1 MSDYLSSLIVN
12 DPVLTQFARG
22 YSDNEFSLGELFPT
36 ISVQKEEGRY
46 VKFGKEMFKHYNTKR
61 ALSAKSKR
69 IEPDSLD
76 TGSFVLAEHSL
87 ERAID
92 EREYKQA
99 DILKV
104 DKRYTKRLAQAIAL
118 EKEIE
123 MATLATDASK
133 YPTDNKL
140 TLSSNYYNDS
150 SVDFIKEI
158 SEKITF
164 ISTLIAKRPNKLFLD
179 EYAWSL
185 LKYHPAIRDY
195 HHSSESSTKFLA
207 KLEDLKNLLE
217 IDVVVSKAKKEVSG
231 GSLSSVLGNN
241 IVLAYVTDATGLDA
255 DMHNPSFAY
264 LFQHQDYPSV
274 GEYQDPSSKSKVL
287 VNADMYEAN
296 IVGAEAGFLIKNPIN
311 PANYGG

>member
-1 MSDYLSSLIVN
+1 MDYLSSLIVN

-22 YSDNEFSLGELFPT
+22 YSDNEFILEQLFPK
-36 ISVQKEEGRY
+36 ISVNKEEGRF
-46 VKFGKEMFKHYNTKR
+46 VKFGREMFKHYNTKR
-61 ALSAKSKR
+61 ALSAESKR
-69 IEPDSLD
+69 IEPDSID
-76 TGSFVLAEHSL
+76 TGNYLLAEHSL
-87 ERAID
+87 EKAID
-92 EREYKQA
+92 EREYKQS
-99 DILKV
+99 DVLKL
-104 DKRYTKRLAQAIAL
+104 DKHYTKRLSHAIAL

-179 EYAWSL
+179 EYSWSL

-207 KLEDLKNLLE
+207 KLEDLKNVLE
-217 IDVVVSKAKKEVSG
+217 IDIVVSSAKKQASD
-231 GSLSSVLGNN
+231 GSLNSVLGNN
-241 IVLAYVTDATGLDA
+241 IVLAYVTEATGLDA

-274 GEYQDPSSKSKVL
+274 GDYQDPRSKSKVL
-287 VNADMYEAN
+287 VNADMYQAN
-296 IVGAEAGFLIKNPIN
+296 IVGSDAGFLIKNPIN